1 MSEIF
6 DTDLPD
12 LDSFIKQLDLL
23 DDNVNA
29 AVRKGMNEG
38 ADIILAEQR
47 RRADVTGVPF
57 LARHINKGAVYTT
70 KRGSIGITTGYQSE
84 AFKPDADGK
93 NAGVI
98 GLTYEFGRPGQSRTR
113 SGDKMKQ
120 RRGGKVFEVS
130 KGRIDP
136 RPHIRPAFDA
146 KVKEASNRTIEA
158 VSRETGK
165 VFNE

>member
-12 LDSFIKQLDLL
+12 LQGFIKELDLL
-23 DDNVNA
+23 DENVNA
-29 AVRKGMNEG
+29 AVRQGMHKG

-113 SGDKMKQ
+113 SKDTMKQ
-120 RRGGKVFEVS
+120 TRNGKTVEVS
-130 KGRIDP
+130 KGKISP

-146 KVKEASNRTIEA
+146 KIKEASDRTIEA
-158 VSRETGK
+158 LSRETGK